1 MYVLLSSRYALRGWH
16 GLPFGLHDRKSGR
29 NLLLDAESF
38 HALSLCDGSTPILFP
53 LVPAP
58 LIDRVKSHIREGLAQ
73 ICEPGT
79 ALPDDQA
86 YRKTES
92 RFTDL
97 VQWSITG
104 KYNLPCRH
112 CYMDAPKAK
121 YGELST
127 RQCLEI
133 VDQFHAANVGR
144 VALTGGE
151 PLVRRDFWQIVDA
164 LIEKGIV
171 LSQLYTNGVLLTDQT
186 LAEFERRA
194 LRPTMVMSF
203 DGIGSHDW
211 VRGVAGAEDK
221 AVEAISRAV
230 QAGFPVSIE
239 TALYKGNLRRLK
251 ATYALLKEL
260 GIISWKV
267 SRMMSTGA
275 WARKGDQMDAPR
287 QALFDAYLELGAHHH
302 RDGAPFELALGGL
315 YYGPKGSSLWMSP
328 FNKFSG
334 QADAAKQ
341 TACQSC
347 RLHPYIMADGRLLPC
362 IPMTGSQVEQD
373 MPRLTETTLSRGLRG
388 SAYFDRIDT
397 RLDQVFVNNRG
408 CRSCAHRFKCGG
420 GCRAAAMTA
429 GTDYFGAD
437 PDACF
442 FFRNGY
448 DEKLARK
455 LKSSPASPMEIARAR
470 HAASLSKAP
479 AAFIGSQIDRSQPPA
494 SERRTASA
502 MAFQD
507 RRRFGLACSLS
518 QILCWRW
525 RRCEA
530 SRGVMGNAMP
540 LYLAG

>member
-1 MYVLLSSRYALRGWH
+1 
-16 GLPFGLHDRKSGR
+16 LPFGIRDRSTGH
-29 NLLLDAESF
+29 NSLLDAESF
-38 HALSLCDGSTPILFP
+38 HALSLCDGKTPILFP
-53 LVPAP
+53 LVSSP
-58 LIDRVKSHIREGLAQ
+58 LIDRVNDLIGQGIAQ
-73 ICEPGT
+73 VCDQGAVLDP
-79 ALPDDQA
+79 DQA
-86 YRKTES
+86 YRQTQA
-92 RFTDL
+92 RFVDL

-104 KYNLPCRH
+104 KCNLRCRH
-112 CYMDAPKAK
+112 CFMDAPKAK

-127 RQCLEI
+127 GQCLEF
-133 VDQFHAANVGR
+133 VEQFHAANVGR

-164 LIEKGIV
+164 LMDNGIV
-171 LSQLYTNGVLLTDQT
+171 LAQLYTNGVLLTDQT

-203 DGIGSHDW
+203 DGIGTHDW

-260 GIISWKV
+260 RIISWKV

-287 QALFDAYLELGAHHH
+287 PALFDTYLELGAHHH

-362 IPMTGSQVEQD
+362 IPMTRSPVERD
-373 MPRLTETTLSRGLRG
+373 MPRLTETTLSRALRG

-397 RLDQVFVNNRG
+397 RLDQVFANNRG

-420 GCRAAAMTA
+420 GCRAAALTA

-455 LKSSPASPMEIARAR
+455 LKSSPASPMEIAQAC

-479 AAFIGSQIDRSQPPA
+479 AASTSARIDRGQPPA
-494 SERRTASA
+494 SERETEIAVGLPTPGLPASSPA
-502 MAFQD
+502 GSDRMA
-507 RRRFGLACSLS
+507 A
-518 QILCWRW
+518 
-525 RRCEA
+525 
-530 SRGVMGNAMP
+530 GV
-540 LYLAG
+540 